1 MTTDRRGK
9 RIDDALRQ
17 DILSAYLSSRDTTTK
32 VAARF
37 GVSNESVRRIIRAHN
52 GDQPLARARKDL
64 PALGRLSEADLLHA
78 LQSGTVGPE
87 VARAALEA
95 IVSRDMAIE
104 RLITRLERPS
114 RAPTPLNAQID
125 ALINQVLHEEHRAN
139 QLQRELDKLKE
150 SRK

>member
-1 MTTDRRGK
+1 MTTDRRRK

-17 DILSAYLSSRDTTTK
+17 DILQAYLSSRDTTTE

-37 GVSNESVRRIIRAHN
+37 GVSHETVRRIIRAHN
-52 GDQPLARARKDL
+52 GNQPLTHGRKDL
-64 PALGRLSEADLLHA
+64 PALGRLSEADLLRA

-104 RLITRLERPS
+104 RLITRLERPG
-114 RAPTPLNAQID
+114 RPATPLSAQVD
-125 ALINQVLHEEHRAN
+125 ALISQVLHEEHRAN
-139 QLQRELDKLKE
+139 QLQRELDELRG